1 MMKSSLPG
9 ELWRLND
16 YFFRAK
22 KVALQKTKLLT
33 FFEEWV
39 LLNTILSEFSALL
52 WENTANIWL
61 KSLSWKHL
69 EPAPPFWFPPP
80 AGPSPLF
87 DRWHWEASWPKPLR
101 QPVVEAGW
109 KVGLH
114 SSWFL
119 STLRFLVLVESLT
132 ISDLLHLISAQLRVE
147 IDGNSLLSISVAF
160 IPEWFPLI
168 QSPAPSTFL
177 FLKIKMWINISILLY
192 IKKANDKD
200 LLNSVD
206 NDTQCP
212 IISYNGRLWKSIC
225 VCV

>member
-61 KSLSWKHL
+61 KSLSWRHL

-87 DRWHWEASWPKPLR
+87 DRWHWEGSWPKPLR

-132 ISDLLHLISAQLRVE
+132 ISDLLHLISAQLRC
-147 IDGNSLLSISVAF
+147 GNRWQLTPFHQCGIYSWVVSINTKSCSLHFSF
-160 IPEWFPLI
+160 F
-168 QSPAPSTFL
+168 
-177 FLKIKMWINISILLY
+177 KNKN
-192 IKKANDKD
+192 
-200 LLNSVD
+200 VD
-206 NDTQCP
+206 
-212 IISYNGRLWKSIC
+212 
-225 VCV
+225 